1 MTNAL
6 GTLEGRSN
14 LANTFGFAGS
24 ASFYMSGLA
33 YGAAKDGFRN
43 MSATINGV
51 TSSVPVKAK
60 TYVIDVQ
67 EYGDKGEIRSRYP
80 QYSWLAAK
88 YGGVDSYDSSGN
100 PLNWSRTIPGY
111 TGAWP
116 KTLLPA
122 GNPADMIA
130 AVKGAF
136 SSIDAQSGA
145 GADVGRVDR

>member
-6 GTLEGRSN
+6 GTLEGRST

-60 TYVIDVQ
+60 TFVIDVQ
-67 EYGDKGEIRSRYP
+67 EYGDKGDPTDTHARANPAGIGS
-80 QYSWLAAK
+80 QYWLAAK

-100 PLNWSRTIPGY
+100 PLDWSRLFPATPAPGPRPCSRRA
-111 TGAWP
+111 TRQ
-116 KTLLPA
+116 T
-122 GNPADMIA
+122 
-130 AVKGAF
+130 
-136 SSIDAQSGA
+136 
-145 GADVGRVDR
+145 